1 MKYPVI
7 LKYTFSYICSG
18 NFYKPATSEYYQL
31 FTNLND
37 SRMVSIQTAVYEK
50 VNLEKYSDEE
60 ISFSYKYSKYLPK
73 RP

>member
-50 VNLEKYSDEE
+50 VKSGCYRRP
-60 ISFSYKYSKYLPK
+60 YLIENYRKCKPY
-73 RP
+73 